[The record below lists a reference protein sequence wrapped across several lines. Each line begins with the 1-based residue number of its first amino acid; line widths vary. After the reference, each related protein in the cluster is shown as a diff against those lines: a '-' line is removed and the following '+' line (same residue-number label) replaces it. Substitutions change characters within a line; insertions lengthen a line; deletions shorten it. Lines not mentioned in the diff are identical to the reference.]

1 MTEKIVLAY
10 SGGLDTSVAVRWLQE
25 KYGAE
30 IATLTMDMGGKVH
43 LERGFLTSAAALEE
57 RGHVIVTGT
66 GVFGG
71 YQAILRDAETGVYH
85 GASESRK
92 DGHAAGW

>member
-1 MTEKIVLAY
+1 MNDAAPPPSKLGKYEIQREIGRGSMGVVY
-10 SGGLDTSVAVRWLQE
+10 SAFDPYVGRPVAV
-25 KYGAE
+25 
-30 IATLTMDMGGKVH
+30 KV
-43 LERGFLTSAAALEE
+43 AMADALKE

-71 YQAILRDAETGVYH
+71 YQAILRDPETGVYH